1 MGARVSWRSPTG
13 DRCAPRFARR
23 IAPKFEE
30 FQVTAVTT
38 KTDPLA
44 LVERVQ
50 ALLAQTDA
58 PLAKLEEG
66 LLEIERVMASNDADL
81 FEIASR
87 RKIEMTTATPAG
99 ELDKKLDA
107 LDKRKKEIERR
118 TEIASIVRVELET
131 RIATDREAER
141 AAKRQA
147 NYDDA
152 LRRHVTATN
161 LVREFLD
168 KFGPECR
175 RVLCEYAES
184 ESKSAA
190 ANQDLPCGAAP
201 ISSIESERKGALRSP
216 KTTVRKF
223 KAYVAGMRRIAE
235 QGSVEAAPEKD
246 GRWGVFIPGGST
258 SGGNHLTCDLVDF
271 VEVLDEWDA
280 TPWPENLAK
289 CLSVPSF
296 YVSERSWWNPV
307 DDHSPAAVSDALN
320 RLEAQPPHHFE
331 PRIET
336 RVMRLEAWREMN
348 GEVVEA
354 EPAPAAVVAE

>member
-1 MGARVSWRSPTG
+1 MTN
-13 DRCAPRFARR
+13 
-23 IAPKFEE
+23 
-30 FQVTAVTT
+30 
-38 KTDPLA
+38 PLA
-44 LVERVQ
+44 LVERAQTV
-50 ALLAQTDA
+50 LAQNDA
-58 PLAKLEEG
+58 PLAKLEQA
-66 LLEIERVMASNDADL
+66 LLEVERVMASNDADL
-81 FEIASR
+81 EEIASR
-87 RKIEMTTATPAG
+87 RKIEMTAATPAG

-107 LDKRKKEIERR
+107 IDKRKQEIERR

-131 RIATDREAER
+131 RIAADREAER
-141 AAKRQA
+141 GDKRQA
-147 NYDDA
+147 AYDGALELHDA
-152 LRRHVTATN
+152 TWRLVRAFLDRIGAEARHVMRAY
-161 LVREFLD
+161 
-168 KFGPECR
+168 G
-175 RVLCEYAES
+175 ES
-184 ESKSAA
+184 EMKSAA

-201 ISSIESERKGALRSP
+201 IPSIESERKGALRSP

-258 SGGNHLTCDLVDF
+258 SGGHYLTCDLVDF

-296 YVSERSWWNPV
+296 YVSERSWWNPM

-336 RVMRLEAWREMN
+336 RVMRLEA
-348 GEVVEA
+348 
-354 EPAPAAVVAE
+354 

>member
-1 MGARVSWRSPTG
+1 M
-13 DRCAPRFARR
+13 
-23 IAPKFEE
+23 
-30 FQVTAVTT
+30 TAVTT

-87 RKIEMTTATPAG
+87 RKIEMTAATPAG

-223 KAYVAGMRRIAE
+223 KAMSPACGASPNRALSRPRRRRTGGGASSFQAARPPAGTTSRAISSISSRCWTNGMQRPGPKI
-235 QGSVEAAPEKD
+235 SPN
-246 GRWGVFIPGGST
+246 VFPFHRFMSANDHGG
-258 SGGNHLTCDLVDF
+258 
-271 VEVLDEWDA
+271 
-280 TPWPENLAK
+280 TPWMIIRLR
-289 CLSVPSF
+289 LS
-296 YVSERSWWNPV
+296 RM
-307 DDHSPAAVSDALN
+307 L
-320 RLEAQPPHHFE
+320 
-331 PRIET
+331 
-336 RVMRLEAWREMN
+336 
-348 GEVVEA
+348 
-354 EPAPAAVVAE
+354 

>member
-1 MGARVSWRSPTG
+1 L
-13 DRCAPRFARR
+13 RR
-23 IAPKFEE
+23 
-30 FQVTAVTT
+30 
-38 KTDPLA
+38 
-44 LVERVQ
+44 
-50 ALLAQTDA
+50 
-58 PLAKLEEG
+58 G
-66 LLEIERVMASNDADL
+66 ADL
-81 FEIASR
+81 FDRKREEGCAS
-87 RKIEMTTATPAG
+87 
-99 ELDKKLDA
+99 L
-107 LDKRKKEIERR
+107 
-118 TEIASIVRVELET
+118 
-131 RIATDREAER
+131 AENDC
-141 AAKRQA
+141 AQIQ
-147 NYDDA
+147 
-152 LRRHVTATN
+152 
-161 LVREFLD
+161 
-168 KFGPECR
+168 G
-175 RVLCEYAES
+175 
-184 ESKSAA
+184 
-190 ANQDLPCGAAP
+190 
-201 ISSIESERKGALRSP
+201 
-216 KTTVRKF
+216 
-223 KAYVAGMRRIAE
+223 YVAGMRRIAE